1 MKSRSD
7 IGLFGY
13 NQGSRSFFINSK
25 NGSALFGNGNGQIII
40 DPGTVDSSGNV
51 QNAKAMLY
59 SHNFWKASNYN
70 SETGL
75 PNSYSESYYADA
87 GMLIDL
93 TTPQIVFKDKNFW
106 IQSDGSIKSN
116 RIPQYENNQIKR
128 DSNGQIIYQNKWGFE
143 INSQTG
149 AINSGYN
156 INIDDYNFKID
167 ANGNV
172 SFVGDLKAGRINS
185 SRYNFFF
192 FFFAQPGQNP
202 KHNLLQAGWDTDN
215 NKYNFT
221 ITADGDVSIAGDIT
235 ANSGH
240 IGGPNGWT
248 IGSNSIYKNRNTWY
262 GQSIPHP
269 DGSTSV
275 DWEARGLYIGT
286 DGISAGNG
294 TNITFYIDSGGN
306 VYLNGNIYLSKD
318 SSINFGNNVNHTIGE
333 LVSDVQ
339 NIVNGVGGSSLH
351 YITGTFING
360 TTIESPTI
368 YAGHYYSTGDG
379 ADN

>member
-149 AINSGYN
+149 AINSGYKFLSGSFQYLFKSFPN
-156 INIDDYNFKID
+156 I
-167 ANGNV
+167 
-172 SFVGDLKAGRINS
+172 
-185 SRYNFFF
+185 
-192 FFFAQPGQNP
+192 
-202 KHNLLQAGWDTDN
+202 
-215 NKYNFT
+215 
-221 ITADGDVSIAGDIT
+221 
-235 ANSGH
+235 
-240 IGGPNGWT
+240 
-248 IGSNSIYKNRNTWY
+248 
-262 GQSIPHP
+262 
-269 DGSTSV
+269 
-275 DWEARGLYIGT
+275 LY
-286 DGISAGNG
+286 
-294 TNITFYIDSGGN
+294 
-306 VYLNGNIYLSKD
+306 L
-318 SSINFGNNVNHTIGE
+318 
-333 LVSDVQ
+333 
-339 NIVNGVGGSSLH
+339 
-351 YITGTFING
+351 
-360 TTIESPTI
+360 
-368 YAGHYYSTGDG
+368 
-379 ADN
+379 